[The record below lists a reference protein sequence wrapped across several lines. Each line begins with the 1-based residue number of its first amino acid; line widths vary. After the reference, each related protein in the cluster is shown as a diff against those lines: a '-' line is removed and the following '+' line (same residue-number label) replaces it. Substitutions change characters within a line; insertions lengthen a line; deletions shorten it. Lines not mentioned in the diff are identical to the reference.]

1 MRLGEEESCAFESA
15 SKQLAVNHQ
24 VSLTMSLESAIRKDR
39 YAGKVPL
46 VAFVMLGRLAILL
59 FLLVALTALFGADD
73 IAFYSFIALA
83 FVFTIPYSL
92 WLRDETR
99 AERGTQ
105 LGFLVDVLIVTGII
119 HYTGGISSPVVL
131 LYPLIILSSGIV
143 GSGRLAVQSTV
154 FSILCYATL
163 VVLEMYA
170 VLPYKGTG
178 VVPYGDEASVAQ
190 TLAMRLF
197 FFSFFAAASSYVT
210 ARCSYQRDQI
220 ERLRA
225 LVSYIFDNVSVALL
239 AVNRDGSLAMANSTA
254 RELFQLPAEQ
264 TSGITFADLFAEK
277 APELD
282 QEDIP
287 QRLWTLRRRDGTTF
301 PGTFEVSLTQF
312 PVLSETDSANSSGTQ
327 RYMVALWD
335 MTRLL
340 ELQSKANE
348 STRLKTAVDMALELA
363 QWIRNPLTAIKIADE
378 YVVSVLGEP
387 AGDNVT
393 LSSDDLANVANMCQV
408 IAEETQR
415 LETKV
420 SDLLRST
427 AEQDTE
433 MFERITAEAHHWSQ
447 RVHS

>member
-1 MRLGEEESCAFESA
+1 
-15 SKQLAVNHQ
+15 
-24 VSLTMSLESAIRKDR
+24 MSLESAINNDR
-39 YAGKVPL
+39 YAGRVPL

-73 IAFYSFIALA
+73 IAFYTFIALA

-92 WLRDETR
+92 WLRNEAR
-99 AERGTQ
+99 ARQGTQ
-105 LGFLVDVLIVTGII
+105 LGFLVDVVIVTGIV

-143 GSGRLAVQSTV
+143 GSSRLAVQTTV
-154 FSILCYATL
+154 FIILCYTTL

-170 VLPYKGTG
+170 VLPYKGTA
-178 VVPYGDEASVAQ
+178 VDSYADTASVVQ

-220 ERLRA
+220 ERLRD
-225 LVSYIFDNVSVALL
+225 LMRYIFDNVSVALL
-239 AVNRDGSLAMANSTA
+239 AVNRDGSLAMSNTAA

-264 TSGITFADLFAEK
+264 ISTISFADLFAEK

-282 QEDIP
+282 QQDAP
-287 QRLWTLRRRDGTTF
+287 HHLWTLRRRDGTTF
-301 PGTFEVSLTQF
+301 PGTFEASLTQF
-312 PVLSETDSANSSGTQ
+312 PVLGEIDSRSASGAK
-327 RYMVALWD
+327 RYMIALWD

-340 ELQSKANE
+340 ELQTKANE

-387 AGDNVT
+387 AGTNVT
-393 LSSDDLANVANMCQV
+393 LSADDLAGVANMCQV

-420 SDLLRST
+420 SELLRST
-427 AEQDTE
+427 AEQDNE
-433 MFERITAEAHHWSQ
+433 MFERITAEAQHWSQ

>member
-1 MRLGEEESCAFESA
+1 MD
-15 SKQLAVNHQ
+15 
-24 VSLTMSLESAIRKDR
+24 LESAIRQDR
-39 YAGKVPL
+39 YGGRVPV

-73 IAFYSFIALA
+73 VAFFTFIALA

-92 WLRDETR
+92 WLRNDKR
-99 AERGTQ
+99 AKEGTQ
-105 LGFLVDVLIVTGII
+105 LGFLVDVVIVTGIV

-131 LYPLIILSSGIV
+131 LYPLIILSSGIA
-143 GSGRLAVQSTV
+143 GSSRLAVQSTL
-154 FSILCYATL
+154 FSILCYTTL
-163 VVLEMYA
+163 VVLEMQG
-170 VLPYKGTG
+170 VLPYEGTA
-178 VVPYGDEASVAQ
+178 VSPYADTAGVAQ
-190 TLAMRLF
+190 TLSMRLF
-197 FFSFFAAASSYVT
+197 FFAFFAAASSYVT

-220 ERLRA
+220 ERLRD
-225 LVSYIFDNVSVALL
+225 LVRYIFDNVSVALL
-239 AVNRDGSLAMANSTA
+239 AVNPDGSLAIANSAA
-254 RELFQLPAEQ
+254 RKLFQLSDEQ
-264 TSGITFADLFAEK
+264 AADMPFADLFAEK
-277 APELD
+277 APDLNAD
-282 QEDIP
+282 GAPDRI
-287 QRLWTLRRRDGTTF
+287 WTLRRRDGTTF
-301 PGTFEVSLTQF
+301 PGTFEAALTQF
-312 PVLSETDSANSSGTQ
+312 PVFDEMDSGSASGAQ

-340 ELQSKANE
+340 ELQTKANE

-387 AGDNVT
+387 DGGNVT
-393 LSSDDLANVANMCQV
+393 LSADDLDGVANMCQV

-420 SDLLRST
+420 SELLRST

-433 MFERITAEAHHWSQ
+433 LFEQITAEAQHWSQ